1 MTLLFYIVIEII
13 SCFFFWMGQN
23 LEKIKYFLQSL
34 SFLILFLVVALRNI
48 SVGTDYLN
56 YINAVNRVA
65 TNTMLPTD
73 ENWLGLG
80 FRELI
85 IILAKIFPNSVNSIY
100 FSIGV
105 ISLITFLTL
114 LFFFLSFNNNG
125 NEVFELY
132 LFLCFCLYFQLMNQF
147 RQMFALSIVFF
158 SYRYIGKSFIKYA
171 LLIILATL
179 FHGTAIIMLPMYFL
193 YKIKIN
199 KRTFLFYGL
208 ISVLVLIFSPFIKSL
223 IQYTSYSN
231 YLGWTEFDTAGVTST
246 VLNLVVRISLMLTCL
261 IFSKSIIRADNKKV
275 FLYHMIIICSIVQ
288 MLTITSYLFT
298 RITTYFFVFYILL
311 IPDVV
316 NEIDSKFAKNSIWI
330 ERSFIYIFFFV
341 YQIVYY
347 LAQSNAAGY
356 SAYKLI

>member
-1 MTLLFYIVIEII
+1 MTLLFYITIEAI
-13 SCFFFWMGQN
+13 SCLFFWMGQN
-23 LEKIKYFLQSL
+23 LKKIKYLFHSL
-34 SFLILFLVVALRNI
+34 SFLILFLVVVLRSI

-56 YINAVNRVA
+56 YIYAINRVA

-73 ENWLGLG
+73 KNWLGLG

-85 IILAKIFPNSVNSIY
+85 IIIAKIFPTSINSIY

-105 ISLITFLTL
+105 IGLITFLTL

-147 RQMFALSIVFF
+147 RQMFAISIVFF
-158 SYRYIGKSFIKYA
+158 SYRYIGKSFIKYM
-171 LLIILATL
+171 LLIVLAAL

-193 YKIKIN
+193 YKIKLN
-199 KRTFLFYGL
+199 RKTFLFYGL
-208 ISVLVLIFSPFIKSL
+208 ISILVLVFSPFIKSL

-246 VLNLVVRISLMLTCL
+246 VLNLIVRISLMVICL
-261 IFSKSIIRADNKKV
+261 IFSKNIIKNDNRKI

-298 RITTYFFVFYILL
+298 RITTYFFVFYISL

-316 NEIDSKFAKNSIWI
+316 NEMDGKFTKDSVWI
-330 ERSFIYIFFFV
+330 ERTFIYIFFFV

-356 SAYKLI
+356 SVYKLI